1 MEGEMKKLKGR
12 VAVVTGATNGLGR
25 ALAERAAQEGMKVVL
40 ADIDKKALAKTQK
53 DLTASGATVLAVVT
67 DVSKVEDVQALAK
80 KALDKFGAVHLLC
93 NAAAVHCPKP
103 LAQATLADWKWVAG
117 VNLFGAAYT
126 TNILLPTMMKQDT
139 ECHIV
144 NVAPVYGGFYALPY
158 NGIYNVSEYGLVT
171 MSEILSIE
179 LADKYPKIGVTLLA
193 PDYADPTILESER
206 HRPAELRDTAA
217 KETGGEAYPHLDEIN
232 DMIAA
237 MSRAETPPGQ
247 LAEMAFDAIR
257 KNKFYVFPHPGSKVL
272 MHERLLHID
281 QQSNPVNILQ
291 LMGVAS

>member
-1 MEGEMKKLKGR
+1 MKRLKGK
-12 VAVVTGATNGLGR
+12 VAVITGAASGLGR

-40 ADIDKKALAKTQK
+40 ADIDKKALAKTEK
-53 DLTASGATVLAVVT
+53 DLTASGASVLAVVT
-67 DVSKVEDVQALAK
+67 DVSKVEDVQALVK
-80 KALDKFGAVHLLC
+80 KALDTFGAVHLVC

-103 LAQATLADWKWVAG
+103 LAQATLADWKWVSG

-126 TNILLPTMMKQDT
+126 LNILVPIMIKQDT

-158 NGIYNVSEYGLVT
+158 NGIYNVSEYGVVT

-193 PDYADPTILESER
+193 PEYAGPAILDSER
-206 HRPAELRDTAA
+206 HRPAELRNAA
-217 KETGGEAYPHLDEIN
+217 AEDTGGEAFPHLDEIN
-232 DMIAA
+232 NMIRA
-237 MSRAETPPGQ
+237 MSRAETPPAQ

-257 KNKFYVFPHPGSKVL
+257 ENRFYIFPHPGSKVL
-272 MHERLLHID
+272 MRERLAHID
-281 QQSNPVNILQ
+281 DQSNPVNIFE
-291 LMGVAS
+291 LMGVTG

>member
-1 MEGEMKKLKGR
+1 MKRLKGK
-12 VAVVTGATNGLGR
+12 VAVVTGAASGLGR

-40 ADIDKKALAKTQK
+40 ADIDKKALAKAEK
-53 DLTASGATVLAVVT
+53 DLTASGASVLAVVT
-67 DVSKVEDVQALAK
+67 DVSKLEDVQALVK
-80 KALDKFGAVHLLC
+80 KTLDSFGAVHLVC

-117 VNLFGAAYT
+117 LNLFGAAYT
-126 TNILLPTMMKQDT
+126 LNILVPIMIKQDT

-158 NGIYNVSEYGLVT
+158 NGIFNVSEYGVVT

-179 LADKYPKIGVTLLA
+179 LTDKYPKIGVTLLA
-193 PDYADPTILESER
+193 PEYADPAILDSER
-206 HRPAELRDTAA
+206 HRPAELRDATAE
-217 KETGGEAYPHLDEIN
+217 ETGGEAFPHLDEIN
-232 DMIAA
+232 DMIRA

-257 KNKFYVFPHPGSKVL
+257 ENRFYVFPHPGSKVL
-272 MHERLLHID
+272 MRERLAHID
-281 QQSNPVNILQ
+281 EQSNPVNIQQ